1 MRLFKLIE
9 TQYNY
14 YLTAVKSY
22 LSKTLSD
29 AGTLYGNNT
38 VFGQMLNVLN
48 STVQNIMLYIE
59 DSLVEQ
65 NKYTA
70 QRKKSIYGL
79 AAQSGYNPSLGK
91 AAGVQLKI
99 DYIPTNSSNLNI
111 VINNHERLTCTQ
123 NGLTYNII
131 LPQEAIVMSIENDN
145 NSKYVYAV
153 EGRFETQTY
162 ISTGGKYYTKNFKFS
177 GNMDIDYLEVRVNNE
192 KWEKRES
199 FYDMDPDG
207 MQYIVKTSPINGIDL
222 VFGNDRYGRS
232 LQNEDVI
239 SITYLVHDGELGNMN
254 SSTETYFVFNDNL
267 RNIAGEPVDGNTIFN
282 VTFASE
288 DPISSGSNSESI
300 DQVRQMIGL
309 NSRSLVLA
317 SPDNYKEFLN
327 KFSFCG
333 YNRTWSEVGSLVVN
347 SMVMKNYKM
356 SLANGSDYFNL
367 KDEDFVLSPEQKK
380 SIQNCLENSGC
391 MLAGVSYN
399 ILDPQLCKYALY
411 VYVTLKSDNYEKD
424 YVEGHIRNLIGDF
437 FGNIQSDVFIPK
449 SDIIHMIKENVNEV
463 DGVEVYFLSERNETA
478 IQRGQYINTDYKFN
492 PSTGSYT
499 RKSETVYLYQGEDPG
514 LGLDEHGNIYLPT
527 DFQFPILQGGW
538 DYRNSENQEV
548 IITDPV
554 TIIFK

>member
-29 AGTLYGNNT
+29 AGVLYGNNT
-38 VFGQMLNVLN
+38 IFGQMLNVLSN
-48 STVQNIMLYIE
+48 TVQNIMLYIE
-59 DSLVEQ
+59 DSLTEQ

-91 AAGVQLKI
+91 AAGVQLRI

-111 VINNHERLTCTQ
+111 VINNREKLTCTQ
-123 NGLTYNII
+123 NGLPYNII
-131 LPQEAIVMSIENDN
+131 IPQEAIVMSIEKDN
-145 NSKYVYAV
+145 NTKYVYAV

-177 GNMDIDYLEVRVNNE
+177 GNMDIDYLEVRINNI
-192 KWEKRES
+192 KWERCES
-199 FYDMDPDG
+199 FYDMNPDG
-207 MQYIVKTSPINGIDL
+207 LQYVVKTSPVGGID
-222 VFGNDRYGRS
+222 VIFGNDRYGRS
-232 LQNEDVI
+232 LKNEDVI
-239 SITYLVHDGELGNMN
+239 SITYLVHDGELGNMD
-254 SSTETYFVFNDNL
+254 STIETYFVFDDNL
-267 RNIAGEPVDGNTIFN
+267 RNIAGEPVDGNSIFN
-282 VTFASE
+282 VTFATE
-288 DPISSGSNSESI
+288 DPVSSGSNSESI

-317 SPDNYKEFLN
+317 SPENYKEFLN

-333 YNRTWSEVGSLVVN
+333 YNRTWSEIGSLVVN
-347 SMVMKNYKM
+347 SMIMKNYKL
-356 SLANGSDYFNL
+356 SLSSGIDYFNL
-367 KDEDFVLSPEQKK
+367 KDEDFILSDNQKK
-380 SIQNCLENSGC
+380 SIQNCLENSGN

-399 ILDPQLCKYALY
+399 IFDPQLCKYAMY
-411 VYVTLKSDNYEKD
+411 VYIKLKSDNYERD
-424 YVEGHIRNLIGDF
+424 YVESQIRNLIGEF
-437 FGNIQSDVFIPK
+437 FGNIQSDLFIPK
-449 SDIIHMIKENVNEV
+449 SDIIHMIKENVKEV

-478 IQRGQYINTDYKFN
+478 IQKGRYVNIDYKFN

-499 RKSETVYLYQGEDPG
+499 KKSETIYLYKGENPNI
-514 LGLDEHGNIYLPT
+514 GLDEHGNIYLPT

-538 DYRNSENQEV
+538 DYLNSENQEV
-548 IITDPV
+548 IITDPL
-554 TIIFK
+554 TIVFK